1 MCRCVAVSAEPLVA
15 AVPGWRGE
23 LQLTLA
29 RPDSS
34 PTARTVVAA
43 RRHLGPL
50 NIQRAFYPEGEVA
63 HIYLLHPPGGVVGGD
78 ELYIDVEVQPGAH
91 ALITTPASGKL
102 YRSDGRQARLQQ
114 VLRVAAGAILEWLP
128 QETIVYAGAQAQ
140 MTTRVE
146 LQAGSRFIGWEM
158 LCLGRPACAET
169 FAQGRLLQRF
179 EIWRDKTPV
188 WLERSRF
195 EGAARALVADWGLQ
209 HKPLS
214 ATLVATV
221 NDKALVERIR
231 AAVTLQ
237 QGMDESFAVTQLDD
251 VLVCRYLGTQAQ
263 QARACLGAAWAE
275 IRRSLL
281 GREPCAPR
289 IWNT

>member
-1 MCRCVAVSAEPLVA
+1 MGVRAVLLEPQA
-15 AVPGWRGE
+15 MTTPGWRGE

-29 RPDSS
+29 RPDSR

-50 NIQRAFYPEGEVA
+50 NIQRAFYPEAEVA
-63 HIYLLHPPGGVVGGD
+63 HIYVLHPPGGVVGGD
-78 ELYIDVEVQPGAH
+78 ELYIDVEVQAGAH
-91 ALITTPASGKL
+91 ALLTTPASGKL
-102 YRSDGRQARLQQ
+102 YRSDGRQACLQQ
-114 VLRVAAGAILEWLP
+114 VLRVEADASLEWLP
-128 QETIVYAGAQAQ
+128 QETIVYAGARAR

-146 LQAGSRFIGWEM
+146 LQAGGRFIGWEM

-169 FAQGRLLQRF
+169 FARGQLLQRF
-179 EIWRDKTPV
+179 ELWREGAPL

-195 EGAARALVADWGLQ
+195 EGGAATLNATWGLQ
-209 HKPLS
+209 ARPLA

-221 NDKALVERIR
+221 CDKTLVERIR
-231 AAVTLQ
+231 AAIALQ
-237 QGMDESFAVTQLDD
+237 PDADESFAVTQLDE

-263 QARACLGAAWAE
+263 RARTCLGAAWAE

-289 IWNT
+289 VWNT

>member
-1 MCRCVAVSAEPLVA
+1 LAVPA
-15 AVPGWRGE
+15 PGWRGE
-23 LQLTLA
+23 LHLTLA
-29 RPDSS
+29 RRDE
-34 PTARTVVAA
+34 RTVVAQ

-50 NIQRAFYPEGEVA
+50 TIQRAFYPENGVA

-78 ELYIDVEVQPGAH
+78 ELFIDVDVQSGAH

-114 VLRVAAGAILEWLP
+114 VLRIEADAILEWLP
-128 QETIVYAGAQAQ
+128 QETIVYTGAQAQ

-179 EIWRDKTPV
+179 ELWRDNNPV
-188 WLERSRF
+188 WLERARF
-195 EGAARALVADWGLQ
+195 DGAARVLVADWGLQ
-209 HKPLS
+209 HKPLA
-214 ATLVATV
+214 ATLVATI
-221 NDKALVERIR
+221 NDKALIERIR

-237 QGMDESFAVTQLDD
+237 QGTDECFAVTQLDD

-263 QARACLGAAWAE
+263 RARASLGAAWAE